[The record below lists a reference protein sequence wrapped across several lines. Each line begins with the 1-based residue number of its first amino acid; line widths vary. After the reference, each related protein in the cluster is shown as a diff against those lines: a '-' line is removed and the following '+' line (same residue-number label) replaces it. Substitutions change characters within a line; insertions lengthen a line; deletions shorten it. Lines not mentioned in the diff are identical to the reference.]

1 LVAPGLFVGSSTV
14 WGGLSLGVWGY
25 AALGLGG
32 KEGNPKAGWE
42 FGGDREGPG
51 PGCQFEVFEETDV
64 GWERV
69 D

>member
-1 LVAPGLFVGSSTV
+1 MGWSLA
-14 WGGLSLGVWGY
+14 WSLGVRSAGSK
-25 AALGLGG
+25 G